1 MGPIQPKVPQAKCG
15 AAALF
20 LGAIACLYAVDFVC
34 VAQAPLSSNAVAVT
48 NIALPFDLM
57 VFIPLVFYFLVVRR
71 GGVTALAVLPA
82 IALGTYASL
91 LAADPRSLSL
101 AQVLLPIVPLVE
113 AVVGVLET
121 RKAVAAYRRA
131 KQESI
136 LPLAW
141 FEAAFASLIPKKRVA
156 HLPALECSIW
166 WYLLRS
172 WGKPAI
178 VPHGARAF
186 PYHRKSGYIA
196 FVVSLSVL
204 GCVETA
210 VMHVLLSRVNVALAV
225 VVTALTVYT
234 LLWIA
239 GSARAAV
246 MNPLI
251 VGSEHVVLQWGA
263 HVSER
268 VPFDAIARIGGE
280 PAGMPKGKRLDLTPM
295 GVEPLWIE
303 FARPIVVHT
312 LSGGEREILAAAVA
326 PDERCAFVEAVSA
339 RLGIG

>member
-1 MGPIQPKVPQAKCG
+1 M
-15 AAALF
+15 
-20 LGAIACLYAVDFVC
+20 
-34 VAQAPLSSNAVAVT
+34 
-48 NIALPFDLM
+48 M
-57 VFIPLVFYFLVVRR
+57 FIPLVFYLLVVRR
-71 GGVTALAVLPA
+71 GKVTALAVLPV
-82 IALGTYASL
+82 IALGTYVSL
-91 LAADPRSLSL
+91 LAADPRSFSL
-101 AQVLLPIVPLVE
+101 AHVLLPVVPLVE
-113 AVVGVLET
+113 AIVGVLEV

-141 FEAAFASLIPKKRVA
+141 FEAAFASLISRKRVA

-178 VPHGARAF
+178 VPNGARAF

-196 FVVSLSVL
+196 FVVALLVL
-204 GCVETA
+204 GCIETA
-210 VMHVLLSRVNVALAV
+210 VMHLLLTRMNVTLAI
-225 VVTALTVYT
+225 VVTALTVYM

-263 HVSER
+263 HMSER

-280 PAGMPKGKRLDLTPM
+280 PVDVPKGKRLDLTPM
-295 GVEPLWIE
+295 GAEPLWIE
-303 FARPIVVHT
+303 FARPIVMHT
-312 LSGGEREILAAAVA
+312 FFGGEREILAAAVA
-326 PDERCAFVEAVSA
+326 PDERRAFVEAVSA
-339 RLGIG
+339 RLGVG